1 MKMIR
6 GIRLHNQTAGGSNC
20 VSINTGVL
28 HHAGLEKHAVNY
40 EGLAFVPAFEEKAF
54 LPKKNW
60 RPLDATELKVLKPT
74 GSHNVGNTICIG
86 DIPEDLKL
94 LFQQLHLDKCRSRDD
109 VFAVFR
115 DNPETTTK
123 INTATDLFLQR
134 KSGGQ
139 PYKFHYLGTNL
150 PDLEVVAC
158 DTTVMPAGYKE
169 EDKRYMGIHNDG
181 TKYVSPYQLHK
192 LGNRLTI
199 NLGTEPRS
207 FLFVNLTIV
216 QALNKLKQV
225 MNIDEHKI
233 DIINIAEYFFKYFP
247 DYPVVK
253 ITQQPYQYYIAPTDN
268 CFHDGSTLGMKSL
281 DIILVYFG
289 MFTCQL

>member
-6 GIRLHNQTAGGSNC
+6 GIRLHNQTADGHTI

-28 HHAGLEKHAVNY
+28 HHAGQEKQAVNY
-40 EGLAFVPAFEEKAF
+40 EGLSFVPGFEEGAF

-60 RPLDATELKVLKPT
+60 RSLNSTELNILKP
-74 GSHNVGNTICIG
+74 VGKHDIGKTICIG
-86 DIPEDLKL
+86 EIPDELKT
-94 LFQQLHLDKCRSRDD
+94 LFEQLHLDTCRNRED
-109 VFAVFR
+109 VFARFR
-115 DNPETTTK
+115 EHPTITTA
-123 INTATDLFLQR
+123 INTLTDQFLQS
-134 KSGGQ
+134 KSNGH

-150 PDLEVVAC
+150 PDLEVTAC
-158 DTTVMPAGYKE
+158 DTTVMRTGYTE
-169 EDKRYMGIHNDG
+169 QDKKYMGIHNDG
-181 TKYVSPYQLHK
+181 TEYVSPYQLHK

-199 NLGTEPRS
+199 NLGREPRS
-207 FLFVNLTIV
+207 FLFLNLTMV

-225 MNIDEHKI
+225 IDVDEHKI
-233 DIINIAEYFFKYFP
+233 DIINIADYFFKYFP

-253 ITQQPYQYYIAPTDN
+253 ITQHPYQYYIAPTDN

-289 MFTCQL
+289 MFTCKM